1 METQSSLE
9 LQDWQ
14 KDILEMEGHN
24 WCLNSLFE
32 KEEDRL
38 YLTETQM
45 EMLTKVL
52 GGDFHISNDRDK
64 GILGAV
70 LSLGFYFER
79 DKALLNKV
87 RKNFL
92 EGKNW
97 IK

>member
-52 GGDFHISNDRDK
+52 GGDFHISNDKDR
-64 GILGAV
+64 GILEAV
-70 LSLGFYFER
+70 LALGFYFER

>member
-45 EMLTKVL
+45 KMLTKVL
-52 GGDFHISNDRDK
+52 GGDFHISNDKDR
-64 GILGAV
+64 GILEAV
-70 LSLGFYFER
+70 LALGFYFER

>member
-1 METQSSLE
+1 METE

-14 KDILEMEGHN
+14 KYILEMEGHD
-24 WCLNSLFE
+24 WAINSFLE

-45 EMLTKVL
+45 KMLTKVL
-52 GGDFHISNDRDK
+52 GGDFHISSVGDMRV
-64 GILGAV
+64 LEAV
-70 LSLGFYFER
+70 LGLGFYFER
-79 DKALLNKV
+79 DKKLLNKV
-87 RKNFL
+87 RKSFL